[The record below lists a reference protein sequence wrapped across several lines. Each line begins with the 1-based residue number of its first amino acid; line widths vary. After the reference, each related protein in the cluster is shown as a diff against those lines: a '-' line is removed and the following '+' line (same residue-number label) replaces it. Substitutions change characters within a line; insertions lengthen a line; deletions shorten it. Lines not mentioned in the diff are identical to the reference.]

1 MKYILLVTII
11 ALTGCQ
17 SLQYAGSSHYRI
29 RQVVDFNGKTGFDID
44 VKNGK
49 EIASVK
55 AHLVKDGEKIEID
68 LEETGVAAF
77 AGQQIAADALKLTI
91 EQAAKV
97 AAAAAVAA
105 AMPAALP
112 LVGGAL
118 AGGGLPAVLIG
129 GGGALAVEHAIKPS
143 TPAASPVVP

>member
-1 MKYILLVTII
+1 MKYIII
-11 ALTGCQ
+11 VIALALTGCQ
-17 SLQYAGSSHYRI
+17 SLGMAGSSSYQI
-29 RQVVDFNGKTGFDID
+29 RQITDENGKTGFDIN

-49 EIASVK
+49 EVANVK
-55 AHLVKDGEKIEID
+55 AHLEKKGEDIIVD

-77 AGQQIAADALKLTI
+77 AGQKISADALKLTI

-112 LVGGAL
+112 LVGSAL
-118 AGGGLPAVLIG
+118 AGGGLPAALIG

-143 TPAASPVVP
+143 APVAPAP